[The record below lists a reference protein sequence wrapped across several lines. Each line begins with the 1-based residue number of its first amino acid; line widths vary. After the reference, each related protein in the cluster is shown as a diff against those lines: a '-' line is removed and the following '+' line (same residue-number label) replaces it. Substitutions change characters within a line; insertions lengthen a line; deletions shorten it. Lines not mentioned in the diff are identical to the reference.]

1 MTDIV
6 IGLAANKKK
15 KGNKTME
22 LIYRTID
29 GKEFDNEADACYH
42 ENTIMDNVIMLNRN
56 NEVVEATSNAF
67 LVWLKDVNANLA
79 FHAMAERQGDLDVS
93 SITKGE
99 DYGLYYWDEGLEEY
113 RWIDTDMIDG
123 LIKIK
128 SIVEGRGDKFNV

>member
-1 MTDIV
+1 
-6 IGLAANKKK
+6 
-15 KGNKTME
+15 ME

-42 ENTIMDNVIMLNRN
+42 ESVLMDNVIMLNRN

-67 LVWLKDVNANLA
+67 LVWLKDVSANLA

-99 DYGLYYWDEGLEEY
+99 DYGLFYWDEGLEEY
-113 RWIDTDMIDG
+113 RWLDPDMIEG

-128 SIVEGRGDKFNV
+128 GIVEERGDKFNV

>member
-1 MTDIV
+1 
-6 IGLAANKKK
+6 
-15 KGNKTME
+15 ME

-29 GKEFDNEADACYH
+29 GKEFDNEADAWYH
-42 ENTIMDNVIMLNRN
+42 ESVLMDSVIMLNRN

-67 LVWLKDVNANLA
+67 LVWLKDENANLA
-79 FHAMAERQGDLDVS
+79 FHAMAERQGDPDVS

-99 DYGLYYWDEGLEEY
+99 DYGLFYWDEGLEEY

-128 SIVEGRGDKFNV
+128 GIVEERGDKFNV

>member
-1 MTDIV
+1 
-6 IGLAANKKK
+6 
-15 KGNKTME
+15 ME

-42 ENTIMDNVIMLNRN
+42 ESVLMNKVIMLNRN
-56 NEVVEATSNAF
+56 NEVVETTSNAF

-79 FHAMAERQGDLDVS
+79 FHAMAERQGDLAVS

-99 DYGLYYWDEGLEEY
+99 DYGLFYWDEGLEEY

-128 SIVEGRGDKFNV
+128 GIIEGRGDKFNV

>member
-1 MTDIV
+1 
-6 IGLAANKKK
+6 
-15 KGNKTME
+15 ME

-56 NEVVEATSNAF
+56 KEVVHHTSQAF
-67 LVWLKDVNANLA
+67 LVWLKDENANLA
-79 FHAMAERQGDLDVS
+79 FHAMAEHQGDPDVS